1 MTGDNVEMT
10 DKDGLSSLLDLR
22 TASCMHLSGR
32 AGVDLKRF
40 KSLLKDQYVKFGV
53 RAYKWRT
60 RNKPLPES
68 DPESD
73 EGSQARTTAQQKLPT
88 QMAAELFGS
97 DDEVEDST
105 PATPAKVLSKPK
117 GQKLADKREAKLKE
131 VEQSL
136 QASFSRHH
144 KAYVEQANSIP
155 LTGYRVTVPEE
166 RDITW

>member
-1 MTGDNVEMT
+1 M
-10 DKDGLSSLLDLR
+10 
-22 TASCMHLSGR
+22 
-32 AGVDLKRF
+32 
-40 KSLLKDQYVKFGV
+40 KDQYVKFGV